1 MRAYRLIAGCLLF
14 LFFLAVPGYAQ
25 IISTYAGTG
34 IHGDTGDGGP
44 ATSADLLTPSGVATD
59 QKGNVFFSDQNAN
72 VIRKVDR
79 FGIITAIA
87 GMGSSGYSGDG
98 GPATAAKIYWP
109 TGVAVDGIGNVF
121 ISDQFNNVIRKVD
134 TFGIITTLAGTGTIG
149 YSGDGGPATAC
160 QFWHPNDVGVD
171 TAGNVYVADRDNQ
184 VIRKITTGGM
194 IYTVAGTNVSGYGG
208 DGGPATNAQL
218 NFPSGICLDKTGDI
232 FVADL
237 YNNRIRKIDTAGI
250 ITTIVGTGASGYSGD
265 GGPATAA
272 RINSI
277 SALSADKIGNI
288 YFADYYNYVIRK
300 IDAAGIIST
309 IAGNGINSYYG
320 DGVMATTASISSIE
334 GVAADTSGNVF
345 IADFYNARVRK
356 ISKLPPLRYPD
367 NIAIAAE
374 FKVFPNPSSGL
385 YFISVAPTDKR
396 YSVSV
401 CSENGTVV
409 HRQKL
414 SVGTNELNVCG
425 HPPGPYTVVVDDN
438 GVVVWR
444 QVLIINS
451 DRN

>member
-1 MRAYRLIAGCLLF
+1 MSAYKGVAGCLLF
-14 LFFLAVPGYAQ
+14 LFFLSVPGYAQ

-134 TFGIITTLAGTGTIG
+134 TSGIITTLAGTGTIG

-356 ISKLPPLRYPD
+356 ISWPLPLHVSANGNITPD
-367 NIAIAAE
+367 CY
-374 FKVFPNPSSGL
+374 VFPNPSSGHF
-385 YFISVAPTDKR
+385 FIRMTPAGEGNNATLL
-396 YSVSV
+396 
-401 CSENGTVV
+401 NGAGIVV
-409 HRQKL
+409 RRQRL
-414 SVGTNELNVCG
+414 STGINELNVSEL
-425 HPPGPYTVVVDDN
+425 PPGFYTLLVESGDVMVHKD
-438 GVVVWR
+438 
-444 QVLIINS
+444 VLLKE
-451 DRN
+451 